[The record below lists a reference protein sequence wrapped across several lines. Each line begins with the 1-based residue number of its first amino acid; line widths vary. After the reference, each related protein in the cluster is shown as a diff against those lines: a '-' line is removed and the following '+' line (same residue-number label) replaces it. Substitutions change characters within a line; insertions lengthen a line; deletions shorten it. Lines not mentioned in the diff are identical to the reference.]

1 MASFLLVSVFLVEP
15 LGDAPVLTGV
25 AGDEGLGEEK
35 LGIEDTVGDDTDGE
49 ASEVCCGTLL
59 LS

>member
-1 MASFLLVSVFLVEP
+1 MFLVEP
-15 LGDAPVLTGV
+15 LEDAPVLTGV